1 MKVQSTEHIQK
12 LYNSGKKAPVKPA
25 KEEKGEIVATGI
37 GISIRH
43 KGESENVIQKNSPT
57 DPLVSKKILDAL
69 DLGLVTFK
77 QEERDA
83 LATILHEQAEMVRKK
98 R

>member
-12 LYNSGKKAPVKPA
+12 LYNSGKKPETKANA
-25 KEEKGEIVATGI
+25 ESKGEVIATGI

-43 KGESENVIQKNSPT
+43 KGDSENVIQQNSPT

-69 DLGLVTFK
+69 DLGLVNFE
-77 QEERDA
+77 QGERDA
-83 LATILHEQAEMVRKK
+83 LASILYEQAEMVRKK
-98 R
+98 L